1 MTTALRTKL
10 IASCPQC
17 GQSYQ
22 VRWVGQ
28 KFCSPL
34 CARKSRRITRS
45 RECPCGRT
53 FAPRRPGHTYCSRAC
68 VAEWGRPMRAKLC
81 PYCGV
86 AFSTR
91 SATQRFCSRRC
102 CVAARR
108 ARRRRM
114 CEFCGEPFGFIDGR
128 RKFCS
133 RSCALLG
140 KRIPSGE
147 SSPNWKGGRT
157 ETNGYIRRLAPGHP
171 RASKSHYV
179 LEHILVMEKTL
190 GRFLLPNERVHHK
203 NGRRDDNRAENL
215 ELWRMKDP
223 PGVRASDYHCPGCT
237 CDRRLPDAVTSDIEE
252 HV

>member
-53 FAPRRPGHTYCSRAC
+53 FVPRRPGHTYCSRAC

-147 SSPNWKGGRT
+147 SSPNWKGWPHRDKRIYPTARAWPPSRIQESLRSRAHPRDGESSRT
-157 ETNGYIRRLAPGHP
+157 FLAP
-171 RASKSHYV
+171 
-179 LEHILVMEKTL
+179 
-190 GRFLLPNERVHHK
+190 
-203 NGRRDDNRAENL
+203 
-215 ELWRMKDP
+215 
-223 PGVRASDYHCPGCT
+223 
-237 CDRRLPDAVTSDIEE
+237 
-252 HV
+252 